1 MKAISMKKEPS
12 LCVNLLYKICGSTDF
27 LDLCELGRRESR
39 LITSIRSH
47 LLPQSGKPGK
57 YRLNEFKFKYMS
69 LLISFFSDSNAG
81 PVPNESE
88 ASTPKANLHEAKLP
102 ESVPP

>member
-1 MKAISMKKEPS
+1 M
-12 LCVNLLYKICGSTDF
+12 
-27 LDLCELGRRESR
+27 
-39 LITSIRSH
+39 
-47 LLPQSGKPGK
+47 
-57 YRLNEFKFKYMS
+57 NEFKFKYMP

-81 PVPNESE
+81 PVPNSQVVGSIPSPDDHPDLDPIAVADEAE